1 MKKKISIVIPIKNE
15 VENIPA
21 LISELNSTFREKEFK
36 PYRVEF
42 IVNDNFS
49 SDGSRNLLSRW
60 AANDARVRLN
70 LFERDL
76 GFQGSLITGMR
87 LATGDVLAVLQGDL
101 QDPPH
106 LLLKMLYQWENGA
119 RVVAPIAT
127 NRKESFLDR
136 LGRKIFYS
144 LLVRSSDSRLSRDFQ
159 DFYMLDKSV
168 YKEIA
173 KSPINSSFIR
183 AKISSNFGI
192 DVTIPYERRKREL
205 GSSNFRFVAK
215 YNLAIDG
222 LLFYGLKFNRILSLS
237 SFIFCLIVI
246 VAGTFLALSKIWGIF
261 NPPPGWTTIQLTIMF
276 FGALIVFLISI
287 LVEYL
292 VRLYRITIENYEKVN
307 FPN

>member
-1 MKKKISIVIPIKNE
+1 MKKKISLVIPIKNE

-21 LISELNSTFREKEFK
+21 LISELDTIFGRKEFK
-36 PYRVEF
+36 RYQVEF

-49 SDGSRNLLSRW
+49 NDGSRYLLSLW
-60 AANDARVRLN
+60 AVKDARVRLS

-87 LATGDVLAVLQGDL
+87 LATGDVLAVLHGDL

-106 LLLKMLYQWENGA
+106 LLLEMLYQWENGA
-119 RVVAPIAT
+119 RVIAPIVI
-127 NRKESFLDR
+127 NRQENFLDR

-168 YKEIA
+168 YREIA

-215 YNLAIDG
+215 YNLAVDG
-222 LLFYGLKFNRILSLS
+222 LLLYGLRFNRILSLS
-237 SFIFCLIVI
+237 SFFFCLFVI
-246 VAGTFLALSKIWGIF
+246 VVGAILVLSKIWGVF
-261 NPPPGWTTIQLTIMF
+261 NPPPGWTTVQLTIMF

-292 VRLYRITIENYEKVN
+292 VRLYRITIESYEKFN